1 VSRRGNAITLR
12 DRPLPLAALGYSPL
26 RWERRGVTY
35 AAMSPTIYNFS
46 AGPAVL
52 PAPVLEH
59 VGAELTDLG
68 GSGMSI
74 VEISHRG
81 SAFRKIAE
89 KTEADLRRILAI
101 PDDYRVL
108 FMQGGA
114 TLQFAA
120 VPLNLTPAGGSSD
133 HLITGEW
140 SRRAAAEAAKFGAVN
155 VAADGSPSGY
165 HTIPDRDH
173 WSLDPHA
180 TYVAHATNETING
193 VEFPAAPDVGG
204 VPLVADMSSTIL
216 SRPIAVGDYGLIYF
230 GAQKNLGPAGLTIV
244 IVRADLIG
252 TARADT
258 PTILDYAV
266 VARSESMLNT
276 PPTFAWYVA
285 GLVLEWLESEGGVAA
300 METRNRRK
308 KDRLYGA
315 IDASGLYRNEVD
327 PRYRSWTNV
336 PFALTDPGLEAR
348 FLTDAEAEGLVN
360 LKGHRSVG
368 GMRASLYNAM
378 PEEGV
383 AALTEFMDQFER
395 RWRDMG
401 ADAGENS

>member
-1 VSRRGNAITLR
+1 
-12 DRPLPLAALGYSPL
+12 
-26 RWERRGVTY
+26 
-35 AAMSPTIYNFS
+35 MSPTIYNFS

-68 GSGMSI
+68 ESGMSI

-140 SRRAAAEAAKFGAVN
+140 SRRAAAEAAKFGSVN
-155 VAADGSPSGY
+155 VAADGALSGY
-165 HTIPDRDH
+165 RTIPDRDH

-193 VEFPAAPDVGG
+193 VEFPAAPDAGD

-244 IVRADLIG
+244 IIRDDLIG
-252 TARADT
+252 HARPET
-258 PTILDYAV
+258 PTILDYAEM
-266 VARSESMLNT
+266 ARSGSLLNT
-276 PPTFAWYVA
+276 PPTFSWYVA
-285 GLVLEWLESEGGVAA
+285 GLVLEWIEAEGGLIAMAA
-300 METRNRRK
+300 RNQRK
-308 KDRLYGA
+308 KDLLYAA
-315 IDASGLYRNEVD
+315 IDASDLYVNDVEEA
-327 PRYRSWTNV
+327 YRSWTNV
-336 PFALTDPGLEAR
+336 PFRLTDPSLEAA
-348 FLTDAEAEGLVN
+348 FLGEAEQAGLMN

-378 PEEGV
+378 PEDGV
-383 AALTEFMDQFER
+383 AALIDFMEDFAR
-395 RWRDMG
+395 RRES
-401 ADAGENS
+401 ATTP

>member
-1 VSRRGNAITLR
+1 MSRT
-12 DRPLPLAALGYSPL
+12 
-26 RWERRGVTY
+26 V
-35 AAMSPTIYNFS
+35 YNFA

-52 PAPVLEH
+52 PKPVLEQ
-59 VGAELTDLG
+59 VRAELTDLD

-81 SAFRKIAE
+81 SAFRRIAD
-89 KTEADLRRILAI
+89 KTEADLRRLLGV
-101 PDDYRVL
+101 PDAYRVL

-120 VPLNLTPAGGSSD
+120 VPLNLAPEGATVD

-140 SRRAAAEAAKFGAVN
+140 SRRAADEARKYCRVN
-155 VAADGSPSGY
+155 LAADGGPLGY
-165 HTIPDRDH
+165 HTIPDPRD
-173 WSLDPHA
+173 WSLSPDA
-180 TYVAHATNETING
+180 AYLAHTTNETING
-193 VEFPAAPDVGG
+193 IEFPSVPEGGG
-204 VPLVADMSSTIL
+204 VPIVADMSSTIL
-216 SRPIAVGDYGLIYF
+216 SRPIDVSRYGLIYF